1 MARYAYDV
9 NTTQRYID
17 VHKQFQ
23 GGLKTVDTDDALGAV
38 FLRQAEN
45 VSLSEFG
52 FIEKRYG
59 TYENFKIA
67 KQGEL
72 QGYWEFLGYIIYVV
86 NGIFYYY
93 KDGTDTPVLTT
104 SILKETEDLDSENYE
119 KNWRYPNVLPESF
132 QTTRDMNG
140 VNINNVLYIFT
151 GDYPIYVSEIKNT
164 LKFYWFSSSIPTY
177 DEIVVTGHNILEENF
192 EEVYGFSGDYYHL
205 SNSDNEDLYSE
216 GSVNPLTFESKKTSF
231 YPRIPFVSNEG
242 VEGVLNFDIAYQYN
256 SFIEDA
262 TVKLRIDELSYATSN
277 IGLNPLD
284 FIKIDPEFFTH
295 NALNNVPNDVT
306 KTYNSDDTNTID
318 INDVKNFEPN
328 YIKVPGAGNQI
339 IYTKEV
345 KQITSAEPARNSFY
359 NINHTYVQL
368 PLDFLKA
375 DKEYKLS
382 IFSKKDTNIPS
393 QRLHFQDEI
402 VDHNNQFLYEFEDD
416 YPLSGSPVG
425 EWSNRFF
432 GVALYPI
439 YGSTTPD
446 LQKSQT
452 NRVELSHII
461 GTGGININNG
471 YFNFTP
477 NENHIA
483 ALKDPEVIGV
493 LVHIKSPYL
502 TYRNGDEIIE
512 EYMYEAYVNNTW
524 SNFTTTSNDMENPNY
539 SYRTKVLGTAL
550 LYTTEEITGSPETKF
565 GNLLKIQLR
574 NLISGTYDFK
584 VKGSIVEMDDS
595 TLLDPPQVL
604 KNFEIYIRNV
614 PILPEKLQD
623 YPGSEGVAVKPQAI
637 WKCNKVIEH
646 FGKLMIWGSEEMPTA
661 VFYSFPDRPTYFP
674 TYFYLDF
681 TNDENNPIESVVPYM
696 NVLIV
701 QTEDRTWGIRGNSG
715 IIDAPAPYI
724 PFSIN
729 PSMGTIA
736 YKSVR
741 AVRNKLFFLSKQ
753 GVASLNSLYAVDEM
767 YNVKF
772 EDLNVRNIVPQDTKA
787 VGIQYDNQYWLNFP
801 KYGITLRWYID
812 KSAWVMDRFGSYVDE
827 LGNVVTKV
835 GAWNQFN
842 GVFKWQIK
850 NGKLEFISYPSR
862 FTTDDTLS
870 IYKIGID
877 YSLPYDLGKTYA
889 AKLETSFLNQNYP
902 FHPKNYKEAKLDFT
916 LQNEY
921 NLSRDALYT
930 MDLNEDIDGSV
941 HKIDNISLIRNHTYR
956 IYYKFG
962 TFEIEN
968 LDGGSFVGSISA
980 SYDGGLFD
988 SLLIGSDVINGYFFD
1003 LQIANNAVT
1012 SVMIVNAEDNQ
1023 TDYLSGEDITITELG
1038 NGDYSVQFYTPNH
1051 LNGLY
1056 DILIEGNYQFYDGG
1070 AVMYD
1075 VTYDDSLTFQTWVI
1089 SEEQT
1094 LNLDNIQSYDQSKAD
1109 VAFDLKGRLGEWVF
1123 GTSDFGDKVTAVK
1136 TIKLSGRGY
1145 NSKIYMEDYTNSKWT
1160 LESLGITY
1168 KMKRARNR

>member
-59 TYENFKIA
+59 TYENFK
-67 KQGEL
+67 KQISGNL
-72 QGYWEFLGYIIYVV
+72 QGYWEFQNHIIFAV
-86 NGIFYYY
+86 NGIFYV
-93 KDGTDTPVLTT
+93 DEVTNPVTT
-104 SILKETEDLDSENYE
+104 TTILKENND
-119 KNWRYPNVLPESF
+119 WRYPTVLPETF

-140 VNINNVLYIFT
+140 VNINGVLYIFT
-151 GDYPIYVSEIKNT
+151 GDYPIYVSVVDSV
-164 LKFYWFSSSIPTY
+164 LKFYWISIDIPTY
-177 DEIVVTGHNILEENF
+177 DEIVVVGHNLLENDYEDVYEFDGSNTTLVNSQGTEENPF
-192 EEVYGFSGDYYHL
+192 YIKQSNWFPQFPYVEEV
-205 SNSDNEDLYSE
+205 SN
-216 GSVNPLTFESKKTSF
+216 G
-231 YPRIPFVSNEG
+231 
-242 VEGVLNFDIAYQYN
+242 
-256 SFIEDA
+256 
-262 TVKLRIDELSYATSN
+262 
-277 IGLNPLD
+277 
-284 FIKIDPEFFTH
+284 
-295 NALNNVPNDVT
+295 
-306 KTYNSDDTNTID
+306 DTNANKLNVEFSYNRD
-318 INDVKNFEPN
+318 
-328 YIKVPGAGNQI
+328 
-339 IYTKEV
+339 
-345 KQITSAEPARNSFY
+345 ARVN
-359 NINHTYVQL
+359 
-368 PLDFLKA
+368 
-375 DKEYKLS
+375 
-382 IFSKKDTNIPS
+382 
-393 QRLHFQDEI
+393 
-402 VDHNNQFLYEFEDD
+402 VD
-416 YPLSGSPVG
+416 
-425 EWSNRFF
+425 
-432 GVALYPI
+432 
-439 YGSTTPD
+439 STTPYYEVFLNSASFAPAGSTASDAFTEID
-446 LQKSQT
+446 LKNVTFETLNT
-452 NRVELSHII
+452 NS
-461 GTGGININNG
+461 
-471 YFNFTP
+471 
-477 NENHIA
+477 NETN
-483 ALKDPEVIGV
+483 
-493 LVHIKSPYL
+493 
-502 TYRNGDEIIE
+502 
-512 EYMYEAYVNNTW
+512 
-524 SNFTTTSNDMENPNY
+524 
-539 SYRTKVLGTAL
+539 
-550 LYTTEEITGSPETKF
+550 
-565 GNLLKIQLR
+565 
-574 NLISGTYDFK
+574 
-584 VKGSIVEMDDS
+584 SIVEVELPEIFPSNYNFGDNSVIFTAPIRTGSWYRVALTNDSINDIQYDWDTFGGFNVSFYSDNTDTVILPNRLLKKVENGEAYLKLNPEYFSENQTILSRISVGTWLS
-595 TLLDPPQVL
+595 TLELDGVRLHQNLEVSPTAYQLSQSTIKVSITQL
-604 KNFEIYIRNV
+604 LAGTWDFRFNFQFRKFSTVENITVIDNTVHSIFNV
-614 PILPEKLQD
+614 SITPEKLQD
-623 YPGSEGVAVKPQAI
+623 RPGDEGVGIKPHPI
-637 WKCNKVIEH
+637 WSCNKVLEH
-646 FGKLMIWGSEEMPTA
+646 YGKLMVWGSTEMPTA
-661 VFYSFPDRPTYFP
+661 VFYSFPDRPTFFP
-674 TYFYLDF
+674 SKFYLDF
-681 TNDENNPIESVVPYM
+681 TNDENNAVQSVTSFM
-696 NVLIV
+696 NILVV

-715 IIDAPAPYI
+715 LIDAPAPYV

-921 NLSRDALYT
+921 NLSRDAVYT
-930 MDLNEDIDGSV
+930 MDLNEDIDASGSV
-941 HKIDNISLIRNHTYR
+941 HKIDNISLIRNHIYR

-980 SYDGGLFD
+980 SYDGGRFD
-988 SLLIGSDVINGYFFD
+988 SLLIGSDVIKGYFFD

-1012 SVMIVNAEDNQ
+1012 SLMIVNADNND
-1023 TDYLSGEDITITELG
+1023 TEYLSGEDITITELG

-1094 LNLDNIQSYDQSKAD
+1094 LNLDNIQSYDQSKAV